1 VEAVK
6 MKKSWYLLCYR
17 YGHAERAIKNLERLG
32 VQCFSPRTQ
41 KTSSFGKGNQVRGC
55 EKEHLFPP
63 YLFVE
68 FDPED
73 ILISSI
79 QCTPGVSGFVR
90 FGQKI
95 NPVNDGVMDDLL
107 KASHEANPEIN
118 PVMSKIIRCQD
129 KQQRVIMF
137 LSMMTQVVEGGG
149 LTLNY
154 LNG

>member
-1 VEAVK
+1 

-17 YGHAERAIKNLERLG
+17 YGHAERAINNLERLG

-41 KTSSFGKGNQVRGC
+41 KTLSLGKGNYVRGC

-95 NPVNDGVMDDLL
+95 NPISPVVMDDLL
-107 KASHEANPEIN
+107 RVSDEANPEIN
-118 PVMSKIIRCQD
+118 PVMSKIIRCPD
-129 KQQRVIMF
+129 KQQRINMF
-137 LSMMTQVVEGGG
+137 LSMITKVADGKK
-149 LTLNY
+149 LTLNCLTY
-154 LNG
+154 